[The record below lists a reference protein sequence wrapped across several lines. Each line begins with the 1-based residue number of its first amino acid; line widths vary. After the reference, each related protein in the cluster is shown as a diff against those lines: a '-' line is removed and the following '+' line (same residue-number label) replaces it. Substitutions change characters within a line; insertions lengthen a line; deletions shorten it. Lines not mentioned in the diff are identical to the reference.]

1 MATSGWQDVTQAD
14 IDRRQAKPAAAS
26 KPSKYR
32 NVRVE
37 VDGITFDSKREAHR
51 YQELK
56 LMQHS
61 GQIRDLR
68 WQPRY
73 TLFALT
79 LDRADVRDANAGT
92 VSQRRQVV
100 CEYVADFDYLAPD
113 VVGDHFMW
121 RTVVEDVKSPTTRRK
136 EVYRLKRKL
145 FEAQYG
151 IQIREVR

>member
-1 MATSGWQDVTQAD
+1 MGTRGFEYLTEGDARKLGKHESTRPKG
-14 IDRRQAKPAAAS
+14 
-26 KPSKYR
+26 SKYR
-32 NVRVE
+32 NVKVV

-56 LMQHS
+56 LMQHA
-61 GQIRDLR
+61 GQIRSLR

-79 LDRADVRDANAGT
+79 IDRADLRDANAGNVT
-92 VSQRRQVV
+92 LRRQVV
-100 CEYVADFDYLAPD
+100 CEYVGDFDYVCAD
-113 VVGDHFMW
+113 GVV
-121 RTVVEDVKSPTTRRK
+121 VVEDVKSPATRRK

-151 IQIREVR
+151 IRIVEVR

>member
-1 MATSGWQDVTQAD
+1 MATRGYENFTPAD
-14 IDRRQAKPAAAS
+14 AAQLARQNQPAKPT
-26 KPSKYR
+26 KYR
-32 NVRVE
+32 SVKTI

-73 TLFALT
+73 VLFALV
-79 LDRADVRDANAGT
+79 LEQANIRDANAG
-92 VSQRRQVV
+92 VISQRRQVV
-100 CEYVADFDYLAPD
+100 CEYIADFDYLAAQD
-113 VVGDHFMW
+113 VLGKVVWG
-121 RTVVEDVKSPTTRRK
+121 TVVEDVKSPATRRK

-151 IQIREVR
+151 IQIREVQ

>member
-1 MATSGWQDVTQAD
+1 MATRGWENATLADVQG
-14 IDRRQAKPAAAS
+14 RQVPQ

-32 NVRVE
+32 NVKQTI
-37 VDGITFDSKREAHR
+37 DGIEFDSKREAQR
-51 YQELK
+51 YQQLK

-73 TLFALT
+73 VLFALV
-79 LDRADVRDANAGT
+79 LEHADVRDANAGAI
-92 VSQRRQVV
+92 SQRRHVV
-100 CEYVADFDYLAPD
+100 CEYIADFDYLAAQD
-113 VVGDHFMW
+113 VLGRVVW
-121 RTVVEDVKSPTTRRK
+121 RTVVEDVKSPATRRK

-151 IQIREVR
+151 IQIQEM

>member
-1 MATSGWQDVTQAD
+1 MATRGYENFTAADVAGVSRKD
-14 IDRRQAKPAAAS
+14 VPV

-32 NVRVE
+32 SVKAV

-56 LMQHS
+56 LMQHA

-73 TLFALT
+73 VLFALV
-79 LDRADVRDANAGT
+79 LEHADVRDANAGT
-92 VSQRRQVV
+92 ISQRRHVV
-100 CEYVADFDYLAPD
+100 CEYVADFDYLAAQD
-113 VVGDHFMW
+113 VLGRVIW
-121 RTVVEDVKSPTTRRK
+121 RTVVEDVKSPATRKK

-151 IQIREVR
+151 MQIMEVR